1 MANEFFDGM
10 TVGGTTYEAVDT
22 GARQLIASLQ
32 SALDALTG
40 GDTTTAIESFNE
52 VLDFLEGVT
61 DQETLVG
68 KLNLLNTAIAGK
80 VDKVTGKGLST
91 NDFTN
96 ELLTKLNGLSNYND
110 TALQTAVNN
119 LQTALQNV
127 YTKSQTYSK
136 SEVDAK
142 VAISSG
148 TYQQAVTRS
157 QTDTGSFMWMLID
170 TVGSDTIR
178 KPIFHIGNGV
188 FVDMAGGV
196 VEIGEVPNAP
206 TFTMSD
212 ETSTPNEFPVGGGTV
227 AISAGTGETIY
238 YTTDGTTPTTSST
251 EYDDTEPIQ
260 VTEETT
266 IKAIAVNR
274 FGSSEVADE
283 TFTIAVDHKF
293 QFKIKLTDD
302 NSTEYVPVPAGT
314 RYTMSVD
321 WGDGSAVQS
330 FDNAIIG
337 IKKCAH
343 QYTGSA
349 GDEKTITIRGS
360 KIPVLGFCDGDL
372 CNITALVEV
381 VENTLECETQFRN
394 SSTSTGGFTGC
405 SGLAQISVDALS
417 NNTYTHV
424 SFKGTA
430 LTSLPDGLLSHLTKS
445 GVALTSC
452 SQMFY
457 GTSIVFTA
465 DQLDELKAVIGSVTI
480 FGTMFY
486 NFQGT
491 AALPDDFFDLV
502 AAGTVTSCKN
512 MTASAGSGLTGDAK
526 ALYDVLATKVTGSAT
541 TSGCFGGGNFENVS
555 QVPSGWK
562 DV

>member
-1 MANEFFDGM
+1 MI
-10 TVGGTTYEAVDT
+10 T
-22 GARQLIASLQ
+22 
-32 SALDALTG
+32 
-40 GDTTTAIESFNE
+40 
-52 VLDFLEGVT
+52 
-61 DQETLVG
+61 
-68 KLNLLNTAIAGK
+68 K
-80 VDKVTGKGLST
+80 VDKLFYDKASGKFYVNIDGSYVEVKTGSGGGD
-91 NDFTN
+91 DF
-96 ELLTKLNGLSNYND
+96 SNY
-110 TALQTAVNN
+110 
-119 LQTALQNV
+119 
-127 YTKSQTYSK
+127 YPKSQTYNK

-142 VAISSG
+142 VAIASG

-157 QTDTGSFMWMLID
+157 QTDTGSFMWMLVD

-212 ETSTPNEFPVGGGTV
+212 TTSTPNEFPVGGGTV

-251 EYDDTEPIQ
+251 QYDDTEPIQ

-274 FGSSEVADE
+274 FGSSEVASQ

-293 QFKIKLTDD
+293 QFKIKLTDN
-302 NSTEYVPVPAGT
+302 NSTEYVPITNNNGAKYNLTIDWDDGT
-314 RYTMSVD
+314 TSTYNN
-321 WGDGSAVQS
+321 DGADKSGVKQGCS
-330 FDNAIIG
+330 H
-337 IKKCAH
+337 K
-343 QYTGSA
+343 YTGSA
-349 GDEKTITIRGS
+349 GDEFTITIRGS
-360 KIPVLGFCDGDL
+360 RCDQLVWGSEDC
-372 CNITALVEV
+372 CNKEALVAILD
-381 VENTLECETQFRN
+381 NSLECDILFN
-394 SSTSTGGFTGC
+394 YAADNNAKGFGPN
-405 SGLAQISVDALS
+405 LASICANALH
-417 NNTYTHV
+417 NNTNPEVT
-424 SFKGTA
+424 FKNTA

-465 DQLDELKAVIGSVTI
+465 DQLDELKAVIGSVTA
-480 FGTMFY
+480 FNTMFY

-491 AALPDDFFDLV
+491 AALPDDFFNLV

-526 ALYDVLATKVTGSAT
+526 KLYDVLATKVTGSTT
-541 TSGCFGGGNFENVS
+541 TSGCFAGGNFENVS
-555 QVPSGWK
+555 QVDNAWK
-562 DV
+562 